1 MDLEDSQPT
10 HRRPFLTLRKE
21 SSADDDVTLYKERT
35 NSLVPLARSPFKPL
49 PEPEPEPAQEIKYRP
64 DEYVVFVTE
73 LPWSD
78 LLLEIAMTTAFAS
91 LTDGTPILEASS
103 IASYLSFFALV
114 WWVWASQV
122 AYNVRFRQSDWLHRI
137 FAFFQLVVF
146 CALAAF
152 TNNFDV
158 TNGIVDDSNE
168 AKKLA
173 DIQMADFYSAQ
184 DVAAAN
190 FRNNR
195 LPTLNARG
203 ISLTMA
209 FSRLLLLVQY
219 LLAFFHAL
227 RHTRESA
234 GEESRV
240 VRRSAFFVHI
250 GALVFSSLC
259 YFIAYGVI
267 GRSPDEDDQIAK
279 LALWYFPL
287 LVEVAS
293 HFVAATLP
301 GRVRYPARKIYERSS
316 TVFIIILGGGLDKIT
331 NGFQYIAGNVSL
343 GLESLGLILCG
354 VVIFALLFTL
364 YFSSSEGDTLGSRR
378 ALALFFF
385 QFFYLSALIV
395 TLQGIAAMLE
405 VGNIGSALETPFQFI
420 RDTQSVLESKGFG
433 VYLNETDYGHDI
445 TRKLNKTGI
454 ALNTLLDIINWGV
467 DDAWNQTDYNL
478 TFNYLL
484 QTDLA
489 VIATILS
496 ASLLQILS
504 ILMIDTAFKI
514 QNFNALPESG
524 SLLGAN
530 MSLFLDSNSSDYTVV
545 NNATFNDLSGQV
557 ITTNATPA
565 LWFYAAGG
573 SVLVTLA
580 LMNLIN
586 RWPRD
591 KYEWGQTISRLVVG
605 SLVICFTAIDA
616 NASNDVLGENLE
628 HEGSRIWYLAT
639 HSLVLPPY
647 AVALITEQL
656 IELVLLHL
664 AGRSYN
670 GNFSFSIFW
679 RKIPR
684 VVPYVP
690 TGTNDQSYS
699 SDAPNSSKKMY
710 DEPFDHHDLVYDP
723 YEKTT
728 EYSGMPQPPITS
740 VASPPA
746 GAPTFESR
754 NEHRSQSKEN
764 VSGKMRRIYRKMSS
778 QSSIQPLISR

>member
-10 HRRPFLTLRKE
+10 HSRPFSTLRKE
-21 SSADDDVTLYKERT
+21 SSADDDITLYKERT
-35 NSLVPLARSPFKPL
+35 SSLVPLARSPFKPL
-49 PEPEPEPAQEIKYRP
+49 PEPLPEPAQEIKYRP

-78 LLLEIAMTTAFAS
+78 LLLEIAMTTTFAS
-91 LTDGTPILEASS
+91 LTDGTPTLEASS

-168 AKKLA
+168 EKKLA
-173 DIQMADFYSAQ
+173 DIQMEDFYSVQ

-209 FSRLLLLVQY
+209 FSRLLLLMQY

-227 RHTRESA
+227 RHARESA
-234 GEESRV
+234 IEGTRV
-240 VRRSAFFVHI
+240 ARHSAFFIHI
-250 GALVFSSLC
+250 GTLVFSSLC

-267 GRSPDEDDQIAK
+267 GKSPSEDDQIAK

-331 NGFQYIAGNVSL
+331 NGFQYIVGNVSL

-405 VGNIGSALETPFQFI
+405 VGNIGSALETPFQFVK
-420 RDTQSVLESKGFG
+420 DTQSVLESKGFG
-433 VYLNETDYGHDI
+433 AYLNETDYGYDF
-445 TRKLNKTGI
+445 TRKIDKTGV
-454 ALNTLLDIINWGV
+454 AMHTLLEYINWGV
-467 DDAWNQTDYNL
+467 DDARNQTDYNL
-478 TFNYLL
+478 TYNYLL
-484 QTDLA
+484 QADLA
-489 VIATILS
+489 LIVDILS
-496 ASLLQILS
+496 
-504 ILMIDTAFKI
+504 
-514 QNFNALPESG
+514 NFNALPESG
-524 SLLGAN
+524 SVLGAN
-530 MSLFLDSNSSDYTVV
+530 ISLFWDSNSSDYTVV
-545 NNATFNDLSGQV
+545 NNATFNDLVGQV
-557 ITTNATPA
+557 ITMNANPA

-605 SLVICFTAIDA
+605 SLIIGFTAIDM
-616 NASNDVLGENLE
+616 NASNDVLGPDLE
-628 HEGSRIWYLAT
+628 YEGSRIWYLAT
-639 HSLVLPPY
+639 HSFVLPPY
-647 AVALITEQL
+647 AFALITEQL
-656 IELVLLHL
+656 IELALLHL
-664 AGRSYN
+664 AGRSYS
-670 GNFSFSIFW
+670 NFSFSIFW

-699 SDAPNSSKKMY
+699 FGILNSSRKTY
-710 DEPFDHHDLVYDP
+710 DEPFDHHDLAYDP

-728 EYSGMPQPPITS
+728 EYSGMPQPPITM

-754 NEHRSQSKEN
+754 DEYGPQSKEN
-764 VSGKMRRIYRKMSS
+764 VPGKMRRIYRKMSS

>member
-1 MDLEDSQPT
+1 MDPQDSQPT
-10 HRRPFLTLRKE
+10 HRRPFSTLRKE
-21 SSADDDVTLYKERT
+21 SSADDDITLYKERT

-49 PEPEPEPAQEIKYRP
+49 PEPEPEPTQEIKYRP

-158 TNGIVDDSNE
+158 TNGIVDDSDE
-168 AKKLA
+168 EKKLT

-184 DVAAAN
+184 DVAVAN

-227 RHTRESA
+227 RHARESA
-234 GEESRV
+234 GGETRV
-240 VRRSAFFVHI
+240 VRPSAFFVHI
-250 GALVFSSLC
+250 GTLLFSSLC

-267 GRSPDEDDQIAK
+267 GRSPGKDDQIAK

-331 NGFQYIAGNVSL
+331 HGFQYIAGNVSL
-343 GLESLGLILCG
+343 GLKSLGLILCG

-395 TLQGIAAMLE
+395 TLQGIAVMLE
-405 VGNIGSALETPFQFI
+405 VGNIGSALETPFRFVK
-420 RDTQSVLESKGFG
+420 DTQSLLDSKGFA
-433 VYLNETDYGHDI
+433 VYLNETDYGYDI
-445 TRKLNKTGI
+445 SRKINKTGV
-454 ALNTLLDIINWGV
+454 ALQSLVEYVNWGV
-467 DDAWNQTDYNL
+467 QEAVLQRDYNL
-478 TFNYLL
+478 TFNCLL
-484 QTDLA
+484 QADIVL
-489 VIATILS
+489 IASVLT
-496 ASLLQILS
+496 
-504 ILMIDTAFKI
+504 
-514 QNFNALPESG
+514 NFNAMPESG
-524 SLLGAN
+524 SILNAELN
-530 MSLFLDSNSSDYTVV
+530 LFWDTDAWNYTFV
-545 NNATFNDLSGQV
+545 NNATFNKLAGDI
-557 ITTNATPA
+557 ITSNATPA

-580 LMNLIN
+580 LMSLIN
-586 RWPRD
+586 RSPRD
-591 KYEWGQTISRLVVG
+591 KYEWGQTISRLVIG
-605 SLVICFTAIDA
+605 SVIIAFTAIDV
-616 NASNDVLGENLE
+616 NASNDVLGPDLE
-628 HEGSRIWYLAT
+628 YEGSRIWYLAT
-639 HSLVLPPY
+639 HSFVLPPY
-647 AVALITEQL
+647 ALALVTEQL
-656 IELVLLHL
+656 IELALLHL
-664 AGRSYN
+664 AGRSY

-679 RKIPR
+679 RKVPR
-684 VVPYVP
+684 VVPYIP
-690 TGTNDQSYS
+690 TGTTDQSYS
-699 SDAPNSSKKMY
+699 FDTRTSTRRMY
-710 DEPFDHHDLVYDP
+710 DEPFDHHDLAYDP

-728 EYSGMPQPPITS
+728 EYNGMPQPPITT

-746 GAPTFESR
+746 GAPTFGSR
-754 NEHRSQSKEN
+754 NEHKSQSKEN
-764 VSGKMRRIYRKMSS
+764 IPGNMRRIYRKMSS